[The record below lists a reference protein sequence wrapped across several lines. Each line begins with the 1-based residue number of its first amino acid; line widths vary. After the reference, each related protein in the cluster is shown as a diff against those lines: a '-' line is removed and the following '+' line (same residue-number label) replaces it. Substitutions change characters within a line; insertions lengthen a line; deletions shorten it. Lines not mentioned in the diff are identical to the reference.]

1 MLDGRL
7 REKFISIHLLDT
19 AQLGLLLSLYFRCG
33 FQSSLMLGG
42 FLCILKLQ
50 LLSEFYFAW

>member
-33 FQSSLMLGG
+33 VQSSLMLGG